1 MQETQVLLRVR
12 KLRIRKP
19 CGAAK
24 KKKKIC
30 KKWESNLKKQMLY
43 WKLHPYTWRETEN
56 KKQMERQG
64 LKTAGKNLTV
74 RIIVRFWMKQESKD
88 PKLLLQSRSLFSRLL
103 VLFLA
108 PQAIPICLVKKVTI
122 SKPKLVSKFSLS
134 NPLET
139 VKTPKTERWLSKL

>member
-1 MQETQVLLRVR
+1 MWCSQ
-12 KLRIRKP
+12 
-19 CGAAK
+19 

-74 RIIVRFWMKQESKD
+74 KIIVRFWMKQESKD

-122 SKPKLVSKFSLS
+122 SKPKLVSKFSSS

>member
-1 MQETQVLLRVR
+1 MWCSQ
-12 KLRIRKP
+12 
-19 CGAAK
+19 K
-24 KKKKIC
+24 KKRFVKNGKV
-30 KKWESNLKKQMLY
+30 
-43 WKLHPYTWRETEN
+43 TWRSKCSIEN
-56 KKQMERQG
+56 SIRIHEEKQRTKSRWKDKAWKQQE
-64 LKTAGKNLTV
+64 KNLTV

-122 SKPKLVSKFSLS
+122 SKPKLVSKFSSS